1 MIPGDSSGTIP
12 EHFVLPSSLYEED
25 D

>member
-1 MIPGDSSGTIP
+1 MIPGDLSGTIP